1 MRSITSLA
9 LCLLTVLTLATSCSS
24 SSTSKRSVAAD
35 DETSVQKEYRTGK
48 RLINETNY

>member
-24 SSTSKRSVAAD
+24 SSRSVAAD
-35 DETSVQKEYRTGK
+35 DGANVEKEYRTGK